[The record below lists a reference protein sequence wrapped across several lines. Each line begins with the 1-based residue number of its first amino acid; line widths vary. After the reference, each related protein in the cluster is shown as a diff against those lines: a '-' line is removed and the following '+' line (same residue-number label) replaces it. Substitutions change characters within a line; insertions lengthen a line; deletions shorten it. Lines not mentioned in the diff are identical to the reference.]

1 MFGAGREL
9 DDEAAG
15 LFDENGEGRF
25 RFNGG
30 SVGAAE
36 SGSCFGG
43 MLDSGIA
50 AVAGGSVSEAA
61 GTGTAVGVSVDS
73 AVVVGSV
80 GISDVGRSFGVVVGS
95 DGEGGVGDDSAVGA
109 RVGEVLAVGRGSV
122 VGAEIGSGGECG
134 SLGESEEGAVG
145 LCPMAPKPFAAAEAW
160 RRVTDSR

>member
-15 LFDENGEGRF
+15 LFDENGERRF

-50 AVAGGSVSEAA
+50 VVAGGSVS
-61 GTGTAVGVSVDS
+61 
-73 AVVVGSV
+73 VGSV
-80 GISDVGRSFGVVVGS
+80 GISDVGRSVGVVVGS

-109 RVGEVLAVGRGSV
+109 RVGE
-122 VGAEIGSGGECG
+122 
-134 SLGESEEGAVG
+134 SLEWQ
-145 LCPMAPKPFAAAEAW
+145 C
-160 RRVTDSR
+160 

>member
-30 SVGAAE
+30 SAGATE
-36 SGSCFGG
+36 NGSCFGG

-109 RVGEVLAVGRGSV
+109 RVGEVLAVGKGSV